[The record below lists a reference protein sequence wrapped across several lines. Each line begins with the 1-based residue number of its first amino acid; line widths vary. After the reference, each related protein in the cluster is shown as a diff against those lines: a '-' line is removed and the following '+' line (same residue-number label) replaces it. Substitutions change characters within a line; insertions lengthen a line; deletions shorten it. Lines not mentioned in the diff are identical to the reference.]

1 MHGHEW
7 SPWLYIGWSGNE
19 AIALSVC
26 EIKMIFRRI
35 NALAIVRKLAGTTV
49 NANQVEVLTR
59 TWASG
64 GLFDTKFYR
73 IVY

>member
-1 MHGHEW
+1 
-7 SPWLYIGWSGNE
+7 
-19 AIALSVC
+19 
-26 EIKMIFRRI
+26 MIFRRI

-64 GLFDTKFYR
+64 GRFDTNSTGSCIGVWDRSRTQRAAFGGPEEQFLGL
-73 IVY
+73 

>member
-1 MHGHEW
+1 MEPPAVHRLG
-7 SPWLYIGWSGNE
+7 SGNE
-19 AIALSVC
+19 AIMPYLSVC
-26 EIKMIFRRI
+26 EITTIFRRI